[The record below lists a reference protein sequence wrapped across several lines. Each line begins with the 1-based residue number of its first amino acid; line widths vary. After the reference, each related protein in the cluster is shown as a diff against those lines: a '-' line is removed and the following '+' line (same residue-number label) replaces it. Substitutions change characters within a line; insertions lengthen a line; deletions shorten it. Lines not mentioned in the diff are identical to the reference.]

1 MRCVYPQNMAGSD
14 LLYAASVSM
23 ACTEWVESALKMVEG
38 VAGAEQRHGVS
49 AVIQSAS

>member
-1 MRCVYPQNMAGSD
+1 MCVCMSISRSD

>member
-1 MRCVYPQNMAGSD
+1 M
-14 LLYAASVSM
+14 YAASVSM
-23 ACTEWVESALKMVEG
+23 ACTEWVEFVLKMVEG